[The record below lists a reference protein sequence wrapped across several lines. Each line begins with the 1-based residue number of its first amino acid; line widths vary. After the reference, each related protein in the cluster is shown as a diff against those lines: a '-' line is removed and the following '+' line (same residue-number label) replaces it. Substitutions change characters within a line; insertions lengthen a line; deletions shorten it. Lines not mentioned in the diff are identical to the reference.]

1 MANEFVTRT
10 GLIVSGSTY
19 LPSATSAS
27 KGYILSF
34 DDSTKQV
41 YYMST
46 SSVTVTVPGSD
57 TQIIY
62 NNGGAFGA
70 ASNFVFSGSNVG
82 IGTASPQNN
91 LHISG
96 AASSDAANI
105 RIDSTTQYGGLVI
118 NENTTFRTIL
128 GYGNAG
134 NIFQNAQ
141 TDSTAL
147 RAANYLH
154 LGASSAATLTINSSD
169 NVGIGTTS
177 PNAKLDVSGS
187 VLISGSLTVSG
198 SSTFTNI
205 GPAVFTGS
213 ITQNASTASFGGLVG
228 IGTTTPAYKLDVN
241 GTGRFASGLDVDS
254 YILTRTKLQIS
265 NGRLFELIGTSDAL
279 NIYDGSAGLSRI
291 YISGSGNVGI
301 GTTTPGYRLEVK
313 SGASNSF
320 FTSFTPSAGSGAIS
334 IYQDSNNH
342 PSIYGANASGTVNIV
357 LNTNGVSYLQGGNV
371 IVGGSNDD
379 GATFQVKGN
388 ITATSFTGSFSG
400 SIAAPGSTTQVLF
413 NSGGALAAASNF
425 VFSGSNVGIGTTSPV
440 YKFDVR
446 GQGYFATVANTN
458 QLTLGDTTNGTIA
471 AISQTNE
478 NLSFLTGA
486 STTRLFISSSGNIGI
501 GTTTPSQKL
510 DVQGDISVGV
520 SGATTVHTYYNSTT
534 RNQIVYTNNSSFEF
548 HEGASER
555 VRIAAGGSVGIGTS
569 SPGAKLNVRGGNI
582 LIDNTTLLQWG
593 YGDGTTYIYGDASN
607 PTGSLKLG
615 TANADRLTVTYAGN
629 VGIGITS
636 PSTKLEVESSP
647 SNSSIRTGG
656 LEMQS
661 YAVNNGWYA
670 ENLYFNGATWR
681 LRNTGF
687 ATQMYMQD
695 GTIDFNRV
703 ATGAAGTA
711 ATLLTTMRLAANG
724 NVGIGTTTP
733 SNTLQVAGGVTATSF
748 TGSFSGS
755 VSAPGST
762 TQIVYNSGGALAAD
776 SGLVYSGSRVGI
788 GTTSPAN
795 NLHIYG
801 TGDQIIKIENSGT
814 YLMYAGLVSNE
825 GYIGSTNATP
835 LGFYTNNTNRMYINT
850 SGNVGIG
857 TTSPSARLSLGAASQ
872 GQRIT
877 WEDYSN
883 IFSEYSSGDLWLSSN
898 FYGVSGSSGYKT
910 SITATYG
917 AAGISVSGTGGGLNG
932 VLKFFADDAAS
943 KTAGD
948 AFTPTERMRITGG
961 GNVGIG
967 TTSPAGKLT
976 VKSPGEVSS
985 YGDGFVL
992 ERNANSA
999 KLVRIYESGADG
1011 YLEVR
1016 TGNNDIISKL
1026 SGYSGTPSYFLSRVG
1041 IGTTSP
1047 SASLNIASDGNT
1059 QFTITR
1065 TNASNSKQFNINV
1078 ESDSQTSIS
1087 YDSNSPLVIGTSTNP
1102 GTQAGFTERMRI
1114 TSGGNVG
1121 IGVSNPTYNLEV
1133 SGSGYISGS
1142 LTVAGTI
1149 TAQKLNVQQITSSVI
1164 YSSGSN
1170 IFGNSLA
1177 NTQTFT
1183 GSIQATGSSHY
1194 LLGNVGIGTTSP
1206 STKLDVWNG
1215 NLRVSGSTNEQLILD
1230 FAASVG
1236 NYTYQSFNLN
1246 GTNKYRY
1253 IGYVSGDFGLYSDV
1267 ASSYPLYI
1275 SASGNVGI
1283 GTTSPTRPL
1292 TVKSSN
1298 IGIRMDNSSNS
1309 NAGLEY
1315 YVSTGT
1321 FYNWLLGAQYNVAN
1335 TFEITPSTTIGGTT
1349 YSTPAFVVNANGSVG
1364 IGTTSPSQKLEVDGA
1379 LKLTS
1384 NPSVTADASAAY
1396 FWNQSGVGPT
1406 IGGLKFQ
1413 VKTNGATTA
1422 MTIDNSQRV
1431 GIGTDSPTEKLHLRN
1446 GTLLIDSDPGTSPGI
1461 WMPDINGNPSL
1472 RIVTDQQD
1480 ASYTSIINGWGS
1492 SANSGVTVGTTRGD
1506 GTAFQVRSE
1515 VTLSSGFATDSG
1527 TTRFIVLG
1535 NGNVGIG
1542 TTTPSTKLVVS
1553 GSHVSGQGMS
1563 TFKGSDYAIVNLVA
1577 PAAGDGSNG
1586 YWGFRAQDPSFNDLM
1601 WFGHVTSSTQSGF
1614 VVAPNFDTA
1623 NSASLY
1629 VARSN
1634 GNVGIGTTSPTQKLE
1649 VAGKIRLTDDI
1660 QLWSANPTILWE
1672 SGALRF
1678 YNNSTA
1684 TERMR
1689 ITDVGNVGI
1698 GTTNPSA
1705 KLQVNGASILGG
1717 TLNSDWAVS
1726 VDNLGTTNANGMYVN
1741 IGASSTGVPFAVYKN
1756 FSSLFYVT
1764 NSGNVGIGTTSP
1776 DDKLEVEGGGIA
1788 INNPSDPYLRFRQ
1801 SGTIVSDIFTDT
1813 SGNNLIVRGS
1823 SGVGVEILAN
1833 GASEGAAHLVVSG
1846 SGRVGIGIASPVTN
1860 LHINGVCGPGS
1871 SGALSLAAPAAGGG
1885 CPSYIIMGNNDSAGI
1900 AGPNVITSGNRT
1912 LAFGVG
1918 DSFSSNS
1925 GGNFTGSMYIIN
1937 GGNVG
1942 IGTNTPAAKLHLDI
1956 PSAASNIAEIFRA
1969 TDGALA
1975 DFKILLNRNTT
1986 LANSI
1991 SVVNTAAGNMS
2002 FETSNTERMRIT
2014 SGGSL
2019 LINTT
2024 SQAGYGG
2031 VVPKLEVV
2039 QTSVSNT
2046 DGDGGTLSLYGNS
2059 SFAQDT
2065 GAALVLGQAYSGT
2078 TTATGARVRSGK
2090 ENNTSGNFAS
2100 YLALDTR
2107 PNGGAMTER
2116 MRITSAG
2123 NIGIG
2128 TTSPS
2133 YNLQVSGSIA
2143 IENQGTTTIES
2154 TTFSGSLTGNT
2165 NIAFVPT
2172 GSFKAA
2178 FFDYYVASGSISM
2191 RAGTIMAVQNNSTSR
2206 YTDTSTADIGNTAP
2220 VDFSTSVVGGNLV
2233 LTANIASGTWEIKTA
2248 YRAL

>member
-70 ASNFVFSGSNVG
+70 SSNFVFSGSRVGIGTTTPGADFDIQKNSATAVRFGDGGSYPTLFSFNTQTGDLSTFSRIKSLSSQPIILSPIGNDAVTILTTGNVG
-82 IGTASPQNN
+82 IGTTSPSTKFVVSNAGVSGFEVDPTGGVSSGVLLQAYNRSTSAYMAQSYYALTHTFNVGSGAGTRALDITSTGNIGIGTSSPGAKLNVRGGNILIDNTTLIQWGFGDGTTYIYGDASNPTGSLKLGTANADRLTVTYAGNVGIGTTNPQNN

-96 AASSDAANI
+96 AASSDASNI

-118 NENTTFRTIL
+118 YENNTLRTIL

-134 NIFQNAQ
+134 NIFSNAQ
-141 TDSTAL
+141 TDSTSL
-147 RAANYLH
+147 RGANYLH
-154 LGASSAATLTINSSD
+154 LGASSAVTLTINSSD

-177 PNAKLDVSGS
+177 PSQKLEVSGSGYIIKATANGSDSSYFQAVNGSYDYIAGVATSLGYGLMGMNSNHALAIMTSGSERMRITSDGNVGIGTTSPSEKLHVIGNTIIQSTSTGNGTTAIRVNNSAGTQVLAIGAAGEIIMDNSSKISTVVDPTSTQPQLELYNGGTGYTTLQSSTSYGLLLNPNGGNVGIGKTSPNAKLDISGS

-228 IGTTTPAYKLDVN
+228 IGTTTPGFKLQVN
-241 GTGRFASGLDVDS
+241 GDAAFFSAAGSINSIITQGSEGKGRFYL
-254 YILTRTKLQIS
+254 
-265 NGRLFELIGTSDAL
+265 
-279 NIYDGSAGLSRI
+279 YDGGNATIGLQTNGPS
-291 YISGSGNVGI
+291 YFNAGNVLI
-301 GTTTPGYRLEVK
+301 GTTTDAGFKLDVSNGSSNVYIRAIT
-313 SGASNSF
+313 SG
-320 FTSFTPSAGSGAIS
+320 SANWATLLLQNGDGSW
-334 IYQDSNNH
+334 H
-342 PSIYGANASGTVNIV
+342 VT
-357 LNTNGVSYLQGGNV
+357 
-371 IVGGSNDD
+371 NDD
-379 GATFQVKGN
+379 TGTFN
-388 ITATSFTGSFSG
+388 
-400 SIAAPGSTTQVLF
+400 
-413 NSGGALAAASNF
+413 
-425 VFSGSNVGIGTTSPV
+425 IGTTNDP
-440 YKFDVR
+440 
-446 GQGYFATVANTN
+446 
-458 QLTLGDTTNGTIA
+458 
-471 AISQTNE
+471 
-478 NLSFLTGA
+478 
-486 STTRLFISSSGNIGI
+486 STE
-501 GTTTPSQKL
+501 QKL
-510 DVQGDISVGV
+510 SI
-520 SGATTVHTYYNSTT
+520 TST
-534 RNQIVYTNNSSFEF
+534 
-548 HEGASER
+548 
-555 VRIAAGGSVGIGTS
+555 
-569 SPGAKLNVRGGNI
+569 
-582 LIDNTTLLQWG
+582 
-593 YGDGTTYIYGDASN
+593 
-607 PTGSLKLG
+607 
-615 TANADRLTVTYAGN
+615 GN

-647 SNSSIRTGG
+647 SNSSIKTGG

-788 GTTSPAN
+788 GISSPSYK
-795 NLHIYG
+795 LDVD
-801 TGDQIIKIENSGT
+801 GDIRSGGSDPLVILQPNSGT
-814 YLMYAGLVSNE
+814 YAFLQKLNASN
-825 GYIGSTNATP
+825 GDFLRLYDGTDYSM
-835 LGFYTNNTNRMYINT
+835 FWKNTNVGIGTSNPSAKLQTVSSGLGDGGGIRITNSGAGGDDYRIWPTATVNGEGAGKLIFSNNGGNVLT
-850 SGNVGIG
+850 LTSSGNVGIG
-857 TTSPSARLSLGAASQ
+857 T
-872 GQRIT
+872 I
-877 WEDYSN
+877 N
-883 IFSEYSSGDLWLSSN
+883 
-898 FYGVSGSSGYKT
+898 
-910 SITATYG
+910 
-917 AAGISVSGTGGGLNG
+917 
-932 VLKFFADDAAS
+932 
-943 KTAGD
+943 
-948 AFTPTERMRITGG
+948 PT
-961 GNVGIG
+961 
-967 TTSPAGKLT
+967 GKLT
-976 VKSPGEVSS
+976 ISQNNSGGVAALTFTEDESTIQGSS
-985 YGDGFVL
+985 
-992 ERNANSA
+992 ANT
-999 KLVRIYESGADG
+999 KILIG
-1011 YLEVR
+1011 
-1016 TGNNDIISKL
+1016 GNL
-1026 SGYSGTPSYFLSRVG
+1026 
-1041 IGTTSP
+1041 
-1047 SASLNIASDGNT
+1047 SLNAASTWIAG
-1059 QFTITR
+1059 
-1065 TNASNSKQFNINV
+1065 TNGS
-1078 ESDSQTSIS
+1078 
-1087 YDSNSPLVIGTSTNP
+1087 
-1102 GTQAGFTERMRI
+1102 ERMRI

-1121 IGVSNPTYNLEV
+1121 IGTTSPGQKLTLINGTFQIGGTSTFSDNIEIGRVGSDNNMAFATGGTERMRITSTGNVGIGTTSPTSQFHIYNNNTYSAANINETTGSLMAFKIRTRAGVDTNIVMGAFDSTQAGLQVVDINASASTQGFLINPYGGNVGIGVTSPTYNLEV

-1183 GSIQATGSSHY
+1183 GSLQVTGSTHY

-1206 STKLDVWNG
+1206 NRILDVNG
-1215 NLRVSGSTNEQLILD
+1215 VIRTQNAGSAGAPSIELGTSAQGNGLFSPTTNTLAFTTNDNERIRITSG
-1230 FAASVG
+1230 
-1236 NYTYQSFNLN
+1236 
-1246 GTNKYRY
+1246 
-1253 IGYVSGDFGLYSDV
+1253 
-1267 ASSYPLYI
+1267 
-1275 SASGNVGI
+1275 GNVGI
-1283 GTTSPTRPL
+1283 GTTSPAHLLSIYGTP
-1292 TVKSSN
+1292 
-1298 IGIRMDNSSNS
+1298 
-1309 NAGLEY
+1309 
-1315 YVSTGT
+1315 VS
-1321 FYNWLLGAQYNVAN
+1321 
-1335 TFEITPSTTIGGTT
+1335 
-1349 YSTPAFVVNANGSVG
+1349 
-1364 IGTTSPSQKLEVDGA
+1364 DGA
-1379 LKLTS
+1379 LNVVQKISSNAASSTTPTS
-1384 NPSVTADASAAY
+1384 GLGFGANYTTGGDNAVL
-1396 FWNQSGVGPT
+1396 SG
-1406 IGGLKFQ
+1406 IAGGKENATSGDFAGVLNFY
-1413 VKTNGATTA
+1413 TRPNGG
-1422 MTIDNSQRV
+1422 NH
-1431 GIGTDSPTEKLHLRN
+1431 TERMR
-1446 GTLLIDSDPGTSPGI
+1446 ITSG
-1461 WMPDINGNPSL
+1461 
-1472 RIVTDQQD
+1472 
-1480 ASYTSIINGWGS
+1480 
-1492 SANSGVTVGTTRGD
+1492 
-1506 GTAFQVRSE
+1506 
-1515 VTLSSGFATDSG
+1515 
-1527 TTRFIVLG
+1527 
-1535 NGNVGIG
+1535 GNVGIG
-1542 TTTPSTKLVVS
+1542 TTTPSTKLFIS

-1705 KLQVNGASILGG
+1705 KLQVNGASLLGG

-1776 DDKLEVEGGGIA
+1776 SAKLEIK
-1788 INNPSDPYLRFRQ
+1788 PSGD
-1801 SGTIVSDIFTDT
+1801 GDIFIGRYSGGSAKLIYAYQSSADGFLELRTGGDNIVTKLSGYNGTPSYFLSNVGIGTT
-1813 SGNNLIVRGS
+1813 SPGIGDGS
-1823 SGVGVEILAN
+1823 YVAPLTINSTSTLGTFLAIKNTSAQYGMGGVWMQAN
-1833 GASEGAAHLVVSG
+1833 TGSAGWLFGTENDGKAVLHYGSGASETAALTDAKDG
-1846 SGRVGIGIASPVTN
+1846 TKGITIDTA
-1860 LHINGVCGPGS
+1860 
-1871 SGALSLAAPAAGGG
+1871 
-1885 CPSYIIMGNNDSAGI
+1885 
-1900 AGPNVITSGNRT
+1900 
-1912 LAFGVG
+1912 
-1918 DSFSSNS
+1918 
-1925 GGNFTGSMYIIN
+1925 
-1937 GGNVG
+1937 GNVG
-1942 IGTNTPAAKLHLDI
+1942 IGT
-1956 PSAASNIAEIFRA
+1956 
-1969 TDGALA
+1969 
-1975 DFKILLNRNTT
+1975 
-1986 LANSI
+1986 
-1991 SVVNTAAGNMS
+1991 
-2002 FETSNTERMRIT
+2002 
-2014 SGGSL
+2014 
-2019 LINTT
+2019 
-2024 SQAGYGG
+2024 
-2031 VVPKLEVV
+2031 
-2039 QTSVSNT
+2039 
-2046 DGDGGTLSLYGNS
+2046 
-2059 SFAQDT
+2059 
-2065 GAALVLGQAYSGT
+2065 
-2078 TTATGARVRSGK
+2078 
-2090 ENNTSGNFAS
+2090 
-2100 YLALDTR
+2100 
-2107 PNGGAMTER
+2107 
-2116 MRITSAG
+2116 
-2123 NIGIG
+2123 
-2128 TTSPS
+2128 TSPA
-2133 YNLQVSGSIA
+2133 YKLQVSGSIA